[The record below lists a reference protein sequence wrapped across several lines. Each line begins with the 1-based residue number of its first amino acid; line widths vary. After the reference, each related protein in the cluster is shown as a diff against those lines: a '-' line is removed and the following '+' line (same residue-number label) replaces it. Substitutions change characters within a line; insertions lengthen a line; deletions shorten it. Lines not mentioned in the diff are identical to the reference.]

1 MQVLSRDQ
9 VNALLEVA
17 PDDTSRALYAL
28 AATTGLR
35 RGELLGLKWT
45 DVNFEK
51 AQLTVQRTAHRVK
64 SRGVVMGEPK
74 TAAGRRTVRLGAM
87 AVSVLKRQ
95 RSLQLEQRLAAGPA
109 WDEQGLLFANTMGMP
124 LDAARVTRK
133 FQDTLYRAGLPKIR
147 FHDLRHTAATLLIE
161 QGVTLKAVQATMGHS
176 TIATTMDVYAHVT
189 PAMQDSVAEA
199 MDRIFGESL

>member
-1 MQVLSRDQ
+1 M
-9 VNALLEVA
+9 
-17 PDDTSRALYAL
+17 
-28 AATTGLR
+28 
-35 RGELLGLKWT
+35 
-45 DVNFEK
+45 NFEK